1 MLVKKMLRDI
11 TKNVGQFISVLLLS
25 VLALVTFSAFKS
37 EASGGLRRMDKL
49 SKEYNRADGWIY
61 GEGFSEENLDNI
73 KELSFVKDAQLRTE
87 LSGETVEYNQAQVM
101 LYLEDENVVS
111 KPYLVEGKD
120 FDPKDKDSVWINKQ
134 FANEWNISLG
144 DSIEVDVMGFKIK
157 KKVVGYIYSLE
168 HIYLKADKDIDTDYK
183 NIVFMYMS
191 YDAVPELDF
200 IKPTQIIFT
209 TDVKNV
215 KALDDEISKVLD
227 GNYSVLVDDDSIFGI
242 KSYVSEMKQHDAFSY
257 VFAGIFVV
265 VSIFIIMT
273 TMRRIIEAQRT
284 QIGTMSALG
293 VKPWKIALHYSS
305 YSFVP
310 SLLGSFIGIYLGMY
324 AIRNLM
330 FVLKRFYTVPGWKP
344 EFLPEFYICSFVVV
358 LASMLSSYLSCKKL
372 LRIEPAAA
380 LRPAPPKS
388 GKNTIFEKLPFWNKL
403 SFTSTYNLRDIS
415 RSKLRTTMCLIG
427 LFFGTAFALSA
438 FFSSTTMTKMKEW
451 SMEKVSNYNFQIT
464 FQGNVD
470 EKIADELSDKYDGEL
485 IMMSQIEIS
494 NKMEPPSDDRDA
506 CSLVVTEGKGLY
518 GLTDIDI
525 NPISIKPGTVALT
538 RKLAKKY
545 DLSEGDTV
553 YWHIYGENTWY
564 ESEVGI
570 INRNFNVQGITML
583 REDYMKLENVVY
595 HPNQL
600 VTNME
605 VDKDEVLKND
615 FVTSA
620 YSKQEM
626 IENFDSAW
634 ETMDALVAV
643 FAIFAVMFIVIVLYN
658 AGNLSFN
665 ERKRELATLRVLGLS
680 DKKIA
685 NLMTVQNLWLT
696 IFGVIVGTPI
706 GKAMITAMMDTNGE
720 QYDYAIFTKPM
731 DYIKSYLLVF
741 VTSIVTSLLF
751 TGRIKKLD
759 MVSQLK
765 ANE

>member
-11 TKNVGQFISVLLLS
+11 TKNIGQFISVLLLS

-37 EASGGLRRMDKL
+37 EASGGLRRMEKL
-49 SKEYNRADGWIY
+49 GDEYNRADGWIY
-61 GEGFSEENLDNI
+61 GEGFTEDELDAVKALSDI
-73 KELSFVKDAQLRTE
+73 KDVQLRTE
-87 LSGETVEYNQAQVM
+87 LSGETVEFDQAQVI

-134 FANEWNISLG
+134 FATAWDIELG
-144 DSIEVDVMGFKIK
+144 DSIEINVMGFKIK
-157 KKVVGYIYSLE
+157 KKVAGFIYSFE
-168 HIYLKADKDIDTDYK
+168 HIYIKADKDMDTDYK
-183 NIVFMYMS
+183 NIVYMYMS
-191 YDAVPELDF
+191 YDAAPEFSF

-209 TDVKNV
+209 TDADNV
-215 KALDDEISKVLD
+215 KSLDSKISEALD
-227 GNYSVLVDDDSIFGI
+227 GNYSVLIDDDSIFGI
-242 KSYVSEMKQHDAFSY
+242 KSYVSEMKQHNAFSY

-310 SLLGSFIGIYLGMY
+310 SLVGSFIGIYLGMF
-324 AIRNLM
+324 AIRKLM
-330 FVLKRFYTVPGWKP
+330 FVLKKFYTLPGWKP
-344 EFLPEFYICSFVVV
+344 EFLPEFYICALVVV
-358 LASMLSSYLSCKKL
+358 FACMLSSYLSCKKL

-415 RSKLRTTMCLIG
+415 RSKLRTAMCLIG

-438 FFSSTTMTKMKEW
+438 FFCGTTMTKMKEW
-451 SMEKVSNYNFQIT
+451 SMEKVSDYNFQIA

-470 EKIADELSDKYDGEL
+470 VNAADELSDKYDGEL
-485 IMMSQIEIS
+485 IMMTQIEIA
-494 NKMEPPSDDRDA
+494 KKKEAPSDDRDA
-506 CSLVVTEGKGLY
+506 CSLVVTEGKNLY
-518 GLTDIDI
+518 GLTDKDI
-525 NPISIKPGTVALT
+525 NPISLKPGSVALT

-553 YWHIYGENTWY
+553 YWHVYGENTWY
-564 ESEVGI
+564 ESKVGI

-583 REDYMKLENVVY
+583 REDFEKLENVSY

-605 VDKDEVLKND
+605 VDKEEVLKND

-620 YSKQEM
+620 YSKEEM

-634 ETMDALVAV
+634 EAMDALIAV
-643 FAIFAVMFIVIVLYN
+643 FALFAVMFIVIVLYN

-741 VTSIVTSLLF
+741 ITSIVTSLLF